1 MASPTRILIDAATGK
16 SVTGKT
22 YKANSYQWPTE
33 YNALRRVTRVH
44 KANAYTV
51 LTAKVD
57 ALTKQLESMLDLCS
71 SGVQVMW
78 WVSC

>member
-1 MASPTRILIDAATGK
+1 MTSPTRILVNAAAGE
-16 SVTGKT
+16 SVMGKT
-22 YKANSYQWPTE
+22 YKANSYQWPIE
-33 YNALRRVTRVH
+33 HNALRRVTRVH
-44 KANAYTV
+44 EANAYTV
-51 LTAKVD
+51 LIAKVD